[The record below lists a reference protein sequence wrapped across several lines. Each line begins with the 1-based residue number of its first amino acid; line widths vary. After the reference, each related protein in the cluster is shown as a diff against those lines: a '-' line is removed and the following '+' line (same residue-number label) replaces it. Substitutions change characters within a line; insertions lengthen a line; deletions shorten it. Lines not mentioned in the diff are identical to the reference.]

1 MAGQCPDLANR
12 CEAAVE
18 PIGDRSPGT
27 GPGPVLRPYMLVR
40 GRTRP
45 TGEWLDVISMVCSQ
59 RVPAVEPA
67 DLEPEHLEVI
77 RRCRGA
83 MSVADLASALGLPL
97 AVVRIL
103 VADLRD
109 RGLVKIRRPRSEGL
123 ADIRLLREVADGL
136 RRL

>member
-1 MAGQCPDLANR
+1 MPETARPREDAVQPISDL
-12 CEAAVE
+12 
-18 PIGDRSPGT
+18 PPGRH
-27 GPGPVLRPYMLVR
+27 PGPVLRPYMLVR

-45 TGEWLDVISMVCSQ
+45 TGEWLDVIAMVRAP
-59 RVPAVEPA
+59 RVAIVEPA
-67 DLEPEHLEVI
+67 DLEPEHLELI

-83 MSVADLASALGLPL
+83 MSVADLASALDLPV

-109 RGLVKIRRPRSEGL
+109 RGLLRIQRPRSEGL